1 MNFGIKLKEIRKKLG
16 MTQIKMAEMLGVT
29 QGMIPHYEKSE
40 VYPTY
45 KVIKIYMR
53 LAKEVKVPL
62 KIEEL
67 LRE

>member
-1 MNFGIKLKEIRKKLG
+1 MSYGIKLKEIRKKLG
-16 MTQIKMAEMLGVT
+16 MTQIKMAETLGVT
-29 QGMIPHYEKSE
+29 QAMIPHYEKSE

-45 KVIKIYMR
+45 KIIKIYMR